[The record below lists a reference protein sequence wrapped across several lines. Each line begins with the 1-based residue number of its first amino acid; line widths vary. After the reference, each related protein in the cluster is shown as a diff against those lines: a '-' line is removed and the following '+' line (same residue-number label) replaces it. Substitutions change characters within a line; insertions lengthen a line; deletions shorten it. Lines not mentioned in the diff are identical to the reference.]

1 MDIRQQILRKADKI
15 VCLVFP
21 DKGGVSLL
29 GAALSRTGS
38 HIRYSVITL
47 DQLAL
52 DLDLDQPLKTPAAI
66 KSSLLS
72 SVQISLNANLIPVI
86 IINERDFKYFKSLM
100 RDKEFRSCLKK
111 YSCDLS
117 IGLCD
122 SYSGE
127 SVSKYLQ
134 LELLNPRFSLL
145 KKCNVTIHPGVR
157 FCDEVASLHV
167 RCSHLDSYG
176 KFLYYTNLME
186 DDANLATSISV
197 YFTSDFSRFLMPTR
211 ELHAN

>member
-1 MDIRQQILRKADKI
+1 MDIKNQFLKKVNRV

-29 GAALSRTGS
+29 GAALLRSGS

-47 DQLAL
+47 DQLAF
-52 DLDLDQPLKTPAAI
+52 DLDLDQPLKTSAAI
-66 KSSLLS
+66 KTSLLS
-72 SVQISLNANLIPVI
+72 AVQISLNANLTPVI
-86 IINERDFKYFKSLM
+86 IINERDFKYFKSLA
-100 RDKEFRSCLKK
+100 RDKAFKACLREHSCH
-111 YSCDLS
+111 LS

-127 SVSKYLQ
+127 SLSKYFQ
-134 LELLNPRFSLL
+134 LELLNSRFCGL
-145 KKCNVTIHPGVR
+145 KDCDITAHPGMR
-157 FCDEVASLHV
+157 FCDEAAPLHIRCASM
-167 RCSHLDSYG
+167 DSYSR
-176 KFLYYTNLME
+176 FLYYLDVMA
-186 DDANLATSISV
+186 DDVNLAVAISV